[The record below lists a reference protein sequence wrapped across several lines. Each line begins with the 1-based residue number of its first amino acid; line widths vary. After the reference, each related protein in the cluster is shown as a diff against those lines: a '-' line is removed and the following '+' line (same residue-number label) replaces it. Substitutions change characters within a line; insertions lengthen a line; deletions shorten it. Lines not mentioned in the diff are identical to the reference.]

1 MSRTAAA
8 SSLWS
13 AAVAAAGDPA
23 SLGQLLAAVEARLLG
38 LVADTD
44 SARTRMFALR
54 FCSNVTLIVS
64 KKVLCVK
71 YYNP

>member
-1 MSRTAAA
+1 MPRTAAA

-13 AAVAAAGDPA
+13 AAVAAASDPA

-54 FCSNVTLIVS
+54 SCSNIRHTSYIIV
-64 KKVLCVK
+64 VCV
-71 YYNP
+71 